1 MKSFVKLAAVAVL
14 AALGQGA
21 WAADE
26 DGRTFQVKNRLRVEL
41 DDNIYEQAQN
51 EQDSLKIIEEI
62 EFLVNLRFEQSFIG
76 LRWRPTFVWWDDREA
91 DDTDFHNDLDLILAH
106 TFSPRL
112 SISVKD
118 TLRIAEQADEIDRG
132 TAVRERDDYLYN
144 IADAQL
150 SYLAA
155 PGTRV
160 EVGGRHTML
169 DYDRDDA
176 ETEREQYE
184 IVAAGLSLRHE
195 LARHTT
201 VAGELR
207 VEDADY
213 DLVDRGSASQYA
225 GVGLEH
231 TFSPALLGSVR
242 AGGQNKEFNDD
253 AIDDETS
260 PYVDA
265 SVTVLA
271 SPAARLSAGAG
282 YSLFESAVYPYANQ
296 ERTVMY
302 LSATYDVTARL
313 SLYLAGSYQLG
324 AYDADQT
331 IATTEPV
338 GVDDQGNPIAVKDGD
353 EVVTQL
359 SARGS
364 WKINRNN
371 WLELGWQYLNLDS
384 DLRSEFDRTRVEIGW
399 RTQI

>member
-1 MKSFVKLAAVAVL
+1 MKNFVRLAAVA
-14 AALGQGA
+14 AIAMIGQA
-21 WAADE
+21 SWAANE
-26 DGRTFQVKNRLRVEL
+26 DGRTFQVKNRLRIEH
-41 DDNIYEQAQN
+41 DDNIYEQASN

-76 LRWRPTFVWWDDREA
+76 LRWRPTLVWWENRDA
-91 DDTDFHNDLDLILAH
+91 DDTDFHNDLDLILSH
-106 TFSPRL
+106 SFSPRL
-112 SISVKD
+112 GISVKD
-118 TLRIAEQADEIDRG
+118 TLRIAEQPDQIDRG

-144 IADAQL
+144 IADAQI

-184 IVAAGLSLRHE
+184 IVAAGLNVRHE

-207 VEDADY
+207 LEETDY
-213 DLVDRGSASQYA
+213 DLVDRGSESQYA

-231 TFSPALLGSVR
+231 TFSPSLLGALR
-242 AGGQNKEFNDD
+242 GGAQSKEFNDD
-253 AIDDETS
+253 SIDDETS
-260 PYVDA
+260 PYVDGN
-265 SVTVLA
+265 VTLLA
-271 SPAARLSAGAG
+271 SPSTRLTAGAG
-282 YSLFESAVYPYANQ
+282 YSMFESAVFPYANQ
-296 ERTVMY
+296 ERTVFY
-302 LSATYDVTARL
+302 LSAAYDVTARL

-324 AYDADQT
+324 AYEADQT
-331 IATTEPV
+331 ITSTEPV
-338 GVDDQGNPIAVKDGD
+338 GVDEDGNPITIQDGD
-353 EVVTQL
+353 EVVTQV

-364 WKINRNN
+364 WKINRSN
-371 WLELGWQYLNLDS
+371 WLELGWQYLSLDS
-384 DLRSEFDRTRVEIGW
+384 DLRADFDRTRVELGW

>member
-1 MKSFVKLAAVAVL
+1 MKTFAKIAAAAVL
-14 AALGQGA
+14 AALSQGA
-21 WAADE
+21 WAANE
-26 DGRTFQVKNRLRVEL
+26 DGRTFQVKNRLRVEH
-41 DDNIYEQAQN
+41 DSNIYEQPKD
-51 EQDSLKIIEEI
+51 EQDSLKILEEI

-76 LRWRPTFVWWDDREA
+76 FRWRPTLVWWDEREA
-91 DDTDFHNDLDLILAH
+91 DDTDFHNDLDLILSH
-106 TFSPRL
+106 SFSPRFAV
-112 SISVKD
+112 SFKD
-118 TLRIAEQADEIDRG
+118 TLRIAEQPDQIDRG

-144 IADAQL
+144 IADGQL

-169 DYDRDDA
+169 DYDRDDV

-184 IVAAGLSLRHE
+184 IVAAGLNVRHE

-207 VEDADY
+207 MEETDY
-213 DLVDRGSASQYA
+213 DLVDRGSESQYA

-231 TFSPALLGSVR
+231 TFSPALLGSLR
-242 AGGQNKEFNDD
+242 GGAQNKEFNDD
-253 AIDDETS
+253 TIDDETS

-265 SVTVLA
+265 NVTLLA
-271 SPAARLSAGAG
+271 SPATRLTAGAG
-282 YSLFESAVYPYANQ
+282 YSMFESAVFPYANQ
-296 ERTVMY
+296 ERTVFY
-302 LSATYDVTARL
+302 LSAAYDVTARL

-324 AYDADQT
+324 AYEADQT
-331 IATTEPV
+331 ISSTEPV
-338 GVDDQGNPIAVKDGD
+338 GVDEDGNPISVQDGD
-353 EVVTQL
+353 EVVTQV

-364 WKINRNN
+364 WKINRSN

-384 DLRSEFDRTRVEIGW
+384 DLRSDFDRTRVELGW